1 MFFEFILVAPLS
13 CHLVIANST
22 LPVVHQA
29 VRNQRIGEDCQAD
42 RMTIWLQN
50 VESMSARIV
59 SFDIIFTLSFISR
72 GRR

>member
-1 MFFEFILVAPLS
+1 MFFEFILVALLS

-50 VESMSARIV
+50 VESMSA
-59 SFDIIFTLSFISR
+59 
-72 GRR
+72 